1 MTERLSR
8 DEYWEE
14 LDPDKLNLTKSDVV
28 DFCERCID
36 EWKDNKVGNIK
47 YIIAMEIMKAQ
58 IKMTPEPVLKLIWK
72 KIILW
77 FYDLTYKNAVANTKD
92 TMLKEIRKLGS
103 RIYRFSRYK
112 YCVSRNEKQSFKK
125 IIWNRKT

>member
-36 EWKDNKVGNIK
+36 EWKDNKV
-47 YIIAMEIMKAQ
+47 
-58 IKMTPEPVLKLIWK
+58 
-72 KIILW
+72 
-77 FYDLTYKNAVANTKD
+77 
-92 TMLKEIRKLGS
+92 
-103 RIYRFSRYK
+103 
-112 YCVSRNEKQSFKK
+112 
-125 IIWNRKT
+125 

>member
-77 FYDLTYKNAVANTKD
+77 FYDLTYQNAIQSDDPIMKELKKLNERIKD
-92 TMLKEIRKLGS
+92 
-103 RIYRFSRYK
+103 
-112 YCVSRNEKQSFKK
+112 
-125 IIWNRKT
+125 

>member
-1 MTERLSR
+1 
-8 DEYWEE
+8 
-14 LDPDKLNLTKSDVV
+14 
-28 DFCERCID
+28 
-36 EWKDNKVGNIK
+36 
-47 YIIAMEIMKAQ
+47 MEIMKAQ

-103 RIYRFSRYK
+103 RK
-112 YCVSRNEKQSFKK
+112 NK
-125 IIWNRKT
+125 

>member
-1 MTERLSR
+1 MSDRLTR
-8 DEYWEE
+8 DEYWDE
-14 LDPDKLNLTKSDVV
+14 LDPDKLNLSKSDVI

-36 EWKDNKVGNIK
+36 EWKQNRVGNIK

-92 TMLKEIRKLGS
+92 DMMKEIRKIG
-103 RIYRFSRYK
+103 
-112 YCVSRNEKQSFKK
+112 QQQD
-125 IIWNRKT
+125 

>member
-1 MTERLSR
+1 MEWQIITDRLTR
-8 DEYWEE
+8 DEYWDE
-14 LDPDKLNLTKSDVV
+14 LDPDKLNLSKSDVIQ
-28 DFCERCID
+28 FCERCIN
-36 EWKDNKVGNIK
+36 EWKENRVGNIK

-92 TMLKEIRKLGS
+92 TMLKDIRKIGQKKDWS
-103 RIYRFSRYK
+103 S
-112 YCVSRNEKQSFKK
+112 CKQ
-125 IIWNRKT
+125 IL